1 MRNVI
6 SSFVLVSCTA
16 AFCLVSNSEAGVI
29 QQEFSVSGGTQ
40 YIADGSEL
48 SNNIQSK
55 YGYSSGYMGWGYD
68 GSYMTY
74 EGPAD
79 ELTRVELSVTVSIN
93 DVDSPGFFGM
103 RSALFTGWEPA
114 QYQHSSG
121 AEWFEADGSGSWT
134 ETYSYSWSG
143 SGVGGWISP
152 AYGPGGTFYGEVF
165 SAVESFS
172 WQVTGSLVFHTE
184 SSSNPVPGVAS
195 VLPLLVGG
203 VLCRSRR
210 RS

>member
-1 MRNVI
+1 MVSVFSRK
-6 SSFVLVSCTA
+6 FVLVCGVMFYLGAS
-16 AFCLVSNSEAGVI
+16 SEAGVI
-29 QQEFSVSGGTQ
+29 EQEFSVSGGTQ

-48 SNNIQSK
+48 SNNIQGK

-79 ELTRVELSVTVSIN
+79 ELSRVDLSVTVSIES
-93 DVDSPGFFGM
+93 VDSPGVFGL
-103 RSALFTGWEPA
+103 RSALFTGWNPA
-114 QYQHSSG
+114 SYQHSSG

-143 SGVGGWISP
+143 SSVGGWVSP
-152 AYGPGGTFYGEVF
+152 AYGPGGHFYGEVF
-165 SAVESFS
+165 SAAESFS

-195 VLPLLVGG
+195 ILPLLAGG
-203 VLCRSRR
+203 VLCRARR